1 MRWRHSKSY
10 VLVYAENL
18 LSFVQEELRRMYNIH
33 EEDELSVTFECSQPP
48 LAMDSPAP
56 PSGAGQHGVNT
67 AHSI

>member
-1 MRWRHSKSY
+1 
-10 VLVYAENL
+10 
-18 LSFVQEELRRMYNIH
+18 MYNIH

-67 AHSI
+67 ARSI